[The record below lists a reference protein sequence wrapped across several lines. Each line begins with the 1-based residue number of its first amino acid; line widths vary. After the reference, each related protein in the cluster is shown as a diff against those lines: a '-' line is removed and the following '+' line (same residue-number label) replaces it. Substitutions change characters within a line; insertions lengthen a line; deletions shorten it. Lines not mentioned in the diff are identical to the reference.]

1 MPLDQRSV
9 GSHHLPSYLP
19 ATPFAT
25 TNSTGGAFPSPKH
38 QSNVGGEM
46 SSSNSTSYP
55 LQSSSSGKSSSTTG
69 RDQAHS
75 YAQDYTAR
83 SSIGK
88 RNNSSSFLYSDSIN
102 IHPLVEVKDT
112 RRIPSLC
119 CDHISLLFSCYYR

>member
-25 TNSTGGAFPSPKH
+25 TNSTGGALPSPKH

-46 SSSNSTSYP
+46 SSSTTSYP

-69 RDQAHS
+69 RDQAHL
-75 YAQDYTAR
+75 YTQDYTAR

-88 RNNSSSFLYSDSIN
+88 RNNPSNYDSVN
-102 IHPLVEVKDT
+102 IYPVVLVEDT
-112 RRIPSLC
+112 LRISQTLC
-119 CDHISLLFSCYYR
+119 CDHFFSLFSCYYR